1 MMDNKNNP
9 GNEAFALG
17 SKLTG
22 TGKTKRWAG
31 EIMRLALNVFVRR
44 HCSASWRGIT
54 LGAVNKRRVVETEL
68 SHPSFASPS
77 YWSWDAVLSHFV
89 LDPS

>member
-31 EIMRLALNVFVRR
+31 EIMRLALN
-44 HCSASWRGIT
+44 S
-54 LGAVNKRRVVETEL
+54 LGGAALPLGVGSL
-68 SHPSFASPS
+68 
-77 YWSWDAVLSHFV
+77 
-89 LDPS
+89 